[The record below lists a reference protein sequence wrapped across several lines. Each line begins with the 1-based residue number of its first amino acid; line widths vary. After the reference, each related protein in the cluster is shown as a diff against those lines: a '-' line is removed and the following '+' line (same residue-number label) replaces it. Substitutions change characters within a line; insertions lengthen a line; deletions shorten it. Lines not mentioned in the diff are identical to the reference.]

1 MTLSKS
7 HHENVLNICLRRKRG
22 SSEMRTRSL
31 IGEPITAFLLVL
43 VMILIG
49 NTAVAKPQDKSDSK
63 NMNSSIVTTYNAET
77 LAIPPIDAAAPS
89 TFETASFGLG

>member
-1 MTLSKS
+1 M
-7 HHENVLNICLRRKRG
+7 RKRNLMG
-22 SSEMRTRSL
+22 EL
-31 IGEPITAFLLVL
+31 ITVLLPVL

-49 NTAVAKPQDKSDSK
+49 TTVAAKPQDKSDSK